1 MLRNPELWQQEH
13 RRCRHGK
20 YSSVNGNK
28 SSEKGCQIRYSHRD
42 ARKIAHYM
50 LAADSPTCRV
60 PYDEVMTLVDIVK
73 KHWEYS
79 SSFNN
84 TAQVYIVLY
93 NISHN
98 TEFMENMAKYIECRN
113 GMPTNVVQV
122 MYDLLDQAENLA
134 LKEALWVADTVLK
147 ELESGDSYWATS
159 GR

>member
-1 MLRNPELWQQEH
+1 M
-13 RRCRHGK
+13 
-20 YSSVNGNK
+20 GNIVPLMVIK
-28 SSEKGCQIRYSHRD
+28 TVKKAARYGIPTEM
-42 ARKIAHYM
+42 AREIAHYM

-73 KHWEYS
+73 RHWEYS

-84 TAQVYIVLY
+84 TAQVYIVVY
-93 NISHN
+93 NISHD

-122 MYDLLDQAENLA
+122 MYDLLDQAEDLA

-147 ELESGDSYWATS
+147 ELESGDSYWCTA
-159 GR
+159 GRQEEQ

>member
-1 MLRNPELWQQEH
+1 M
-13 RRCRHGK
+13 
-20 YSSVNGNK
+20 GNIVPLMVIK
-28 SSEKGCQIRYSHRD
+28 AVKKAARYGIPTEM
-42 ARKIAHYM
+42 AREIAHYM

-79 SSFNN
+79 SSFND

-93 NISHN
+93 NLAHN
-98 TEFMENMAKYIECRN
+98 TKFMKEMAEYIEYRD
-113 GMPTNVVQV
+113 GLPTNVIQV
-122 MYDLLDQAENLA
+122 MRDLVEQAEDLA

>member
-1 MLRNPELWQQEH
+1 M
-13 RRCRHGK
+13 
-20 YSSVNGNK
+20 GNIVPLMVIK
-28 SSEKGCQIRYSHRD
+28 AVKKAARYGIPTEM
-42 ARKIAHYM
+42 AREIAHYM
-50 LAADSPTCRV
+50 LAADSPICRV

-73 KHWEYS
+73 RHWEYS

-98 TEFMENMAKYIECRN
+98 TEFMKEMAEYIEYRD
-113 GMPTNVVQV
+113 GLATNVIQV
-122 MYDLLDQAENLA
+122 MRDLVEQAEDLA
-134 LKEALWVADTVLK
+134 LKEALWVAGTVLK

>member
-1 MLRNPELWQQEH
+1 MGNIVPLMVIKAVKKAA
-13 RRCRHGK
+13 K
-20 YSSVNGNK
+20 YGIPIEMAK
-28 SSEKGCQIRYSHRD
+28 EI
-42 ARKIAHYM
+42 ARYM
-50 LAADSPTCRV
+50 LEADSPTCRV

-73 KHWEYS
+73 RHWEYS

-84 TAQVYIVLY
+84 VAQVYIVIY
-93 NISHN
+93 NISHD
-98 TEFMENMAKYIECRN
+98 TEFMENMECRN

-122 MYDLLDQAENLA
+122 MYDLLDQAEDLA

>member
-1 MLRNPELWQQEH
+1 MLE
-13 RRCRHGK
+13 
-20 YSSVNGNK
+20 
-28 SSEKGCQIRYSHRD
+28 
-42 ARKIAHYM
+42 
-50 LAADSPTCRV
+50 ADSPTCRV

-73 KHWEYS
+73 RHWEYS

-84 TAQVYIVLY
+84 VAQVYIVIY
-93 NISHN
+93 NISHD
-98 TEFMENMAKYIECRN
+98 TEFMENMAEYIECRN

-122 MYDLLDQAENLA
+122 MYDLLDQAEDLA

>member
-1 MLRNPELWQQEH
+1 M
-13 RRCRHGK
+13 
-20 YSSVNGNK
+20 GNIVPLMVIK
-28 SSEKGCQIRYSHRD
+28 AVKKAARYGIPTEM
-42 ARKIAHYM
+42 AREIAHYM

-84 TAQVYIVLY
+84 TAQVYIV
-93 NISHN
+93 
-98 TEFMENMAKYIECRN
+98 ENMAKYIECRN

-122 MYDLLDQAENLA
+122 MYDLLDQAEDLA

>member
-1 MLRNPELWQQEH
+1 M
-13 RRCRHGK
+13 
-20 YSSVNGNK
+20 GNIVPLMVIK
-28 SSEKGCQIRYSHRD
+28 AVKKAARYSIPTEM
-42 ARKIAHYM
+42 AREIAQYM

-84 TAQVYIVLY
+84 VAQVYIVVY

-98 TEFMENMAKYIECRN
+98 TEFMKEMAEYIECRD
-113 GMPTNVVQV
+113 GLPTNVAQV
-122 MYDLLDQAENLA
+122 MYDLLDQAEDLA
-134 LKEALWVADTVLK
+134 LKEAFWVADTVLK

>member
-1 MLRNPELWQQEH
+1 M
-13 RRCRHGK
+13 
-20 YSSVNGNK
+20 GNIVPLMVIK
-28 SSEKGCQIRYSHRD
+28 AVKKAARYGIPTEM
-42 ARKIAHYM
+42 AREIAHYM
-50 LAADSPTCRV
+50 LEADSPTCGV

-73 KHWEYS
+73 RHWEYS

-84 TAQVYIVLY
+84 TAQVYIVVY

-98 TEFMENMAKYIECRN
+98 TEFMKEMAEYIEYRD
-113 GMPTNVVQV
+113 GLPTNVIQV
-122 MYDLLDQAENLA
+122 MRDLVEQAEDLA

>member
-1 MLRNPELWQQEH
+1 M
-13 RRCRHGK
+13 
-20 YSSVNGNK
+20 GNIVPLMVIK
-28 SSEKGCQIRYSHRD
+28 AVKKAARYGIPTEM
-42 ARKIAHYM
+42 AREIAHYM

-73 KHWEYS
+73 RHWEYS

-84 TAQVYIVLY
+84 TAQVYIVVY

-122 MYDLLDQAENLA
+122 MYDLLDQAEDLA
-134 LKEALWVADTVLK
+134 LKEALSVADIVLK
-147 ELESGDSYWATS
+147 ELESGDSYWSAP
-159 GR
+159 GRQEKQ

>member
-1 MLRNPELWQQEH
+1 M
-13 RRCRHGK
+13 
-20 YSSVNGNK
+20 GNIVPLMVIK
-28 SSEKGCQIRYSHRD
+28 AVKKAARYGIPTEM
-42 ARKIAHYM
+42 AREIAHYM
-50 LAADSPTCRV
+50 LADDSPICRV

-73 KHWEYS
+73 RHWEYS

-98 TEFMENMAKYIECRN
+98 TEFMKEMAEYIEYRD
-113 GMPTNVVQV
+113 GLATNVIQV
-122 MYDLLDQAENLA
+122 MRDLVEQAEDLA
-134 LKEALWVADTVLK
+134 LKEALWVAGTVLK

>member
-1 MLRNPELWQQEH
+1 
-13 RRCRHGK
+13 
-20 YSSVNGNK
+20 
-28 SSEKGCQIRYSHRD
+28 
-42 ARKIAHYM
+42 M

-73 KHWEYS
+73 RHWEYS

>member
-1 MLRNPELWQQEH
+1 M
-13 RRCRHGK
+13 
-20 YSSVNGNK
+20 GNIVPLMVIK
-28 SSEKGCQIRYSHRD
+28 AVKKAARYGIPTEM
-42 ARKIAHYM
+42 AREIASYM

-73 KHWEYS
+73 RHWEYS

-93 NISHN
+93 NISHD

-122 MYDLLDQAENLA
+122 MYDLLDQAEDLA
-134 LKEALWVADTVLK
+134 LKEALSVADIVLK
-147 ELESGDSYWATS
+147 ELESGDSYWSAP

>member
-1 MLRNPELWQQEH
+1 M
-13 RRCRHGK
+13 
-20 YSSVNGNK
+20 GNIVPLMVIK
-28 SSEKGCQIRYSHRD
+28 AVKKAARYGIPTEM
-42 ARKIAHYM
+42 AREIAHYM
-50 LAADSPTCRV
+50 LAADSPICMV

-73 KHWEYS
+73 RHWEYS

-84 TAQVYIVLY
+84 TAQVYIVVY
-93 NISHN
+93 NISHD

-122 MYDLLDQAENLA
+122 MYDLLDQAEDLA